1 MGLICMAV
9 YDTEENGRSEYTRQT
24 IECLATTVNW
34 NKHRLVIIDNNSCDE
49 TKDRLQRLVALSETK
64 FAGNFGTKINGV
76 KVISMSE
83 NIGTARAINMGI
95 KLRKP
100 GEHII
105 KLDNDV
111 VIHQSGWIEQME
123 EVIEHDS
130 SIGIVGLK
138 RKDLAEW
145 PLEDHPFYKSE
156 LIALP
161 HEPGQRWIVAE
172 QVRHVMGTCQMISS
186 NLLDKVGYFWQS
198 GLYGLD
204 DSDMSY
210 RSELS
215 GFKNVFLPHI
225 DIDHLDNGGTDYTA
239 WKQHHAGEHMAAY
252 GEMCE
257 AYRNGTRSLYY
268 NGGF

>member
-1 MGLICMAV
+1 MSLICMAV

-24 IECLATTVNW
+24 LESLLFTVDWSKN
-34 NKHRLVIIDNNSCDE
+34 RLIIIDNDSCEE
-49 TKDRLQRLVALSETK
+49 TKILLRDHKLPEWVLLTL
-64 FAGNFGTKINGV
+64 T
-76 KVISMSE
+76 E

-95 KLRKP
+95 KLRKS

-111 VIHQSGWIEQME
+111 VIHQSGWIGQME
-123 EVIEHDS
+123 EVIERDS
-130 SIGIVGLK
+130 TIGIVGLK

-145 PLEDHPFYKSE
+145 PLTEHPFYKSE
-156 LIALP
+156 FIALP
-161 HEPGQRWIVAE
+161 HDPGQRWIGAE

-186 NLLDKVGYFWQS
+186 NLLDKVGYFFQS